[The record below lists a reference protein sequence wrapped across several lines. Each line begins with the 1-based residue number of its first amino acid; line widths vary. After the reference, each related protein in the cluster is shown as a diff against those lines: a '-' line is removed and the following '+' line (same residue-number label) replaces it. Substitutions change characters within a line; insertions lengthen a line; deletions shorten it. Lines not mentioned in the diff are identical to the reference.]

1 MSDYFI
7 TGGTGFIGRQVLP
20 RLLAA
25 LEAEEAESTVFVLV
39 RPTSA
44 ERLAAISR
52 DWPGRTRITAVEGD
66 LTTEGLGIDDTAPDL
81 SDVGH
86 VLHLGAIYDM
96 SASAAAQQAA
106 NVDGTARV
114 IGFARDHCAMLHHV
128 SSIAV
133 AGDHPGEFTEADFDL
148 GQRFPS
154 PYHRTKF
161 DSEKLVRDA
170 GGLRWRVYRPA
181 IVVGDSVTGEMDKV
195 DGPYYFFRY
204 LRELG
209 RLPSRWTIP
218 MPDMGLTNVVPVDFV
233 AEALVTLMRHDVLE
247 GPGNPDPGGEVFHLV
262 SPQPQTITEMYNAI
276 APAFSGPHGHDLLP
290 HRVVAPVINRTS
302 RGVIRTGRDLIARQ
316 QGIPPAILDTLSIP
330 TVFKADKTF
339 GVLDGYGIT
348 LPDLADY
355 GPGLWRYW
363 YEHLDPDRNRRR
375 HQGRPL
381 AEQHILIT
389 GGSAGIGKEAARI
402 CVRKGATVFLLA
414 RGVDELSL
422 TVDEL
427 RAEQPDEGV
436 PSGQVF
442 AYPCDIT
449 DSEAVNLTIKTI
461 LDEHDHVDVLVNNA
475 GRSIRRATMD
485 AVQRSHDY
493 ERTMA
498 VNYFGAVNLTLAL
511 LPHMKQRNF
520 GHIVNV
526 SSIGVQAR
534 GPRFAAYVASK
545 AALEA
550 FSDITATET
559 LSDHI
564 TFTNIHMPL
573 TRTKMIAPTEAYDNA
588 RVLRPQT
595 AAAIVVRGIIE
606 RPRRIDT
613 PLGTL
618 AQVGQFLT
626 PKLTGRL
633 HHQGYLLFPD
643 SAASQGKAEQSSTI
657 GRGDEAERSS
667 TIDTAQET
675 TVITSAHAVRD
686 RAHSLARPARV
697 AMVESGARRVVRKSL
712 NLIPGISW

>member
-1 MSDYFI
+1 MFDYFI

-20 RLLAA
+20 RLLSA
-25 LEAEEAESTVFVLV
+25 LEAEDTDSTVYVLV
-39 RPTSA
+39 RPSSV
-44 ERLAAISR
+44 ERLSAISA
-52 DWPGRTRITAVEGD
+52 DWPGRTRITAIEGD
-66 LTTEGLGIDDTAPDL
+66 LTAEGLGIGEAAEDL
-81 SDVGH
+81 SDIGH

-96 SASAAAQQAA
+96 SASAASQQAA

-114 IGFARDHCAMLHHV
+114 IDFARDHDAMLHHV

-133 AGDHPGEFTEADFDL
+133 AGDHDGEFTEADFEL

-161 DSEKLVRDA
+161 ESEKLVRDA
-170 GGLRWRVYRPA
+170 PDLRWRVYRPA
-181 IVVGDSVTGEMDKV
+181 IVVGDSVSGEMDKV
-195 DGPYYFFRY
+195 DGPYYFFGY
-204 LRELG
+204 LSSLG
-209 RLPSRWTIP
+209 RLPSRWTVP
-218 MPDMGLTNVVPVDFV
+218 MPDMGLTNMVPVDFV
-233 AEALVTLMRHDVLE
+233 ADALVTLMRHDVADD
-247 GPGNPDPGGEVFHLV
+247 GRSDPGGEVFHLV
-262 SPQPQTITEMYNAI
+262 SPKPQTITEMYNAI
-276 APAFSGPHGHDLLP
+276 APAFSAPQGRDLLP
-290 HRVVAPVINRTS
+290 HRFVAPVVNRAS
-302 RGVIRTGRDLIARQ
+302 RGVIGTGRDLIARQ

-363 YEHLDPDRNRRR
+363 YEHLAPDRNRRR
-375 HQGRPL
+375 HRAGPL

-389 GGSAGIGKEAARI
+389 GGSAGIGKETARI
-402 CVRKGATVFLLA
+402 CVRKGATVFLMA
-414 RGVDELSL
+414 RGADELSAA
-422 TVDEL
+422 VDEL
-427 RAEQPDEGV
+427 RAEQPDDGV
-436 PSGQVF
+436 PPGIAY

-449 DSEAVNLTIKTI
+449 DNQAVDLTIKTI
-461 LDEHDHVDVLVNNA
+461 LAEHDHVDVLVNNA

-485 AVQRSHDY
+485 AVGRSHDY

-498 VNYFGAVNLTLAL
+498 VNYFGAVHVTLAL
-511 LPHMKQRNF
+511 LPSMKQRNS

-559 LSDHI
+559 MSDHI

-643 SAASQGKAEQSSTI
+643 SAAAAG
-657 GRGDEAERSS
+657 
-667 TIDTAQET
+667 T
-675 TVITSAHAVRD
+675 TESNNTQREGPAIKQAHAVRD

-697 AMVESGARRVVRKSL
+697 AMASSGARRLARRSL

>member
-20 RLLAA
+20 RLLSA
-25 LEAEEAESTVFVLV
+25 LEADGADSTVFVLV
-39 RPTSA
+39 RPSSVQRLSTISA
-44 ERLAAISR
+44 R
-52 DWPGRTRITAVEGD
+52 WPGRERISAVEGD
-66 LTTEGLGIDDTAPDL
+66 LTSEALGIGDTSKDL
-81 SDVGH
+81 SAVGH
-86 VLHLGAIYDM
+86 VLHLGAVYDM

-114 IGFARDHCAMLHHV
+114 IDFAREHGAMLHHV

-133 AGDHPGEFTEADFDL
+133 AGSHAGEFTEADFDL

-161 DSEKLVRDA
+161 ESEKLVRDA
-170 GGLRWRVYRPA
+170 QDLRWRVYRPA

-195 DGPYYFFRY
+195 DGPYYFFGY

-218 MPDMGLTNVVPVDFV
+218 MPDMGLTNMVPVDFV
-233 AEALVTLMRHDVLE
+233 ADALVTLIRHDLAA
-247 GPGNPDPGGEVFHLV
+247 PGDPETQVPGGEVFHLV
-262 SPQPQTITEMYNAI
+262 SPEPQTITEMYNAI
-276 APAFSGPHGHDLLP
+276 APAFSGPDGHDLLP
-290 HRVVAPVINRTS
+290 HRIVAPVVDRTS
-302 RGVIRTGRDLIARQ
+302 RGVIRTARDLIARQ
-316 QGIPPAILDTLSIP
+316 QGIPPAILDNLSIP

-355 GPGLWRYW
+355 GPRLWRYW

-375 HQGRPL
+375 HRAGPL
-381 AEQHILIT
+381 VKQHILIT
-389 GGSAGIGKEAARI
+389 GGSAGIGRETARI

-414 RGVDELSL
+414 RSADELEAA
-422 TVDEL
+422 VVEL
-427 RAEQPDEGV
+427 RAEQPDYGV
-436 PSGQVF
+436 PPGQAF

-449 DSEAVNLTIKTI
+449 DSEAVDVTIKTI
-461 LDEHDHVDVLVNNA
+461 LSEHDHVDVLVNNA

-485 AVQRSHDY
+485 AVYRSHDY

-498 VNYFGAVNLTLAL
+498 VNYFGAVHLTLAL
-511 LPHMKQRNF
+511 LPQMKQRNF

-550 FSDITATET
+550 FSDVTATET

-588 RVLRPQT
+588 RVLSPQT

-633 HHQGYLLFPD
+633 LHQGYLLIPD
-643 SAASQGKAEQSSTI
+643 SAASGGTPV
-657 GRGDEAERSS
+657 
-667 TIDTAQET
+667 IDTPRHEAPA
-675 TVITSAHAVRD
+675 ITQARAVRD
-686 RAHSLARPARV
+686 RAHALARPARG
-697 AMVESGARRVVRKSL
+697 AIAESGARRVVRKSL